1 LQASPTQTSVDLL
14 VVGGGVNGA
23 GIARDAAGRGLSVLL
38 MEKDDLACATSSSS
52 SKLIHG
58 GLRYLELY
66 EFRLVAEALA
76 EREVLL
82 KVAAH
87 LVWPARFVMPH
98 VPELRPRWMIRA
110 GLFLYDH
117 LARRAS
123 LPGSQAVR
131 LDAAPYNA
139 GLQPHLKHGF
149 VYSDCR
155 VDDARLVIANAMD
168 ARERGVRVLT
178 RTECVSAGRD
188 NGLWSAT
195 LSNGE
200 QLRAKAIVNAAGPW
214 VKRVLNERLA
224 QPSADAVR
232 LVKGSHIVLP
242 KLYEG
247 EHAFILQND
256 DRRVVFMIPYGD
268 IHTLVGTTDIP
279 VEDENARP
287 QASPGE
293 IAYLCRAVN
302 RYLAARGA
310 AGRGVELRG
319 VRPLYDD
326 GSDDPSAVTRDYTLR
341 VDDERLGGRRCCRY
355 SAARS
360 PPTACSRARA
370 GQARALFPGREAGL
384 DPQCAAHGQRFW
396 RRGTCRSARCLL
408 RQPPAHLRGDAA
420 TDLPAPRYA
429 CAGSGR
435 RRRPGRGLRRGPD
448 RARVALFRRTRM
460 GADRR
465 GRALAP
471 YQDRPADD
479 GRAAR
484 ARGASARRLMKP
496 LAELRDPG
504 RLRGLLFDIDDT
516 LTTDGKLTAEAYGAL
531 AALRRAGRIL
541 VPITGRPAGWCDH
554 IARLWPVDAVVGE
567 NGAFYFCFSNGKME
581 KRFQDDDGSALRQS
595 KPATGYRRAHSRAG
609 AGRAI
614 ASDQP
619 YRDRPRHRLLRED
632 CRRCRWRPPHA
643 HRQS

>member
-1 LQASPTQTSVDLL
+1 MNSSVDLL
-14 VVGGGVNGA
+14 VIGGGVNGA

-38 MEKDDLACATSSSS
+38 VEKDDLGSATSSSS

-123 LPGSQAVR
+123 LPGSKAVR
-131 LDAAPYNA
+131 LDAAPYGA
-139 GLQPHLKHGF
+139 GLQPSLKHGF

-178 RTECVSAGRD
+178 RTECVSAMRD
-188 NGLWSAT
+188 GGVWSAR

-200 QLRAKAIVNAAGPW
+200 QLRAKAVVNAAGPW
-214 VKRVLNERLA
+214 VKSVLNERLA
-224 QPSADAVR
+224 QPSEDAVR

-279 VEDENARP
+279 VPDENTQP
-287 QASPGE
+287 QASAE
-293 IAYLCRAVN
+293 EVTYLCRAVN
-302 RYLAARGA
+302 RYLARAARPED
-310 AGRGVELRG
+310 VVWSYSG

-341 VDDERLGGRRCCRY
+341 VDDEKGRAPVLSVFGGKITTYRML
-355 SAARS
+355 AEH
-360 PPTACSRARA
+360 
-370 GQARALFPGREAGL
+370 ALDKLAPYFPGIKPAWTRHTPLSGSDFGGVARMEARNSFFGSHPQLAEAVLRPIFRRHGTHSQAVVGDGNLGEDFGAGL
-384 DPQCAAHGQRFW
+384 TERELRYFVEREWAQTADDVLW
-396 RRGTCRSARCLL
+396 RRTKAGLL
-408 RQPPAHLRGDAA
+408 MTPAQ
-420 TDLPAPRYA
+420 
-429 CAGSGR
+429 
-435 RRRPGRGLRRGPD
+435 
-448 RARVALFRRTRM
+448 RARVAQ
-460 GADRR
+460 
-465 GRALAP
+465 ALGG
-471 YQDRPADD
+471 Q
-479 GRAAR
+479 
-484 ARGASARRLMKP
+484 
-496 LAELRDPG
+496 
-504 RLRGLLFDIDDT
+504 
-516 LTTDGKLTAEAYGAL
+516 
-531 AALRRAGRIL
+531 
-541 VPITGRPAGWCDH
+541 
-554 IARLWPVDAVVGE
+554 
-567 NGAFYFCFSNGKME
+567 
-581 KRFQDDDGSALRQS
+581 
-595 KPATGYRRAHSRAG
+595 
-609 AGRAI
+609 
-614 ASDQP
+614 
-619 YRDRPRHRLLRED
+619 
-632 CRRCRWRPPHA
+632 
-643 HRQS
+643 